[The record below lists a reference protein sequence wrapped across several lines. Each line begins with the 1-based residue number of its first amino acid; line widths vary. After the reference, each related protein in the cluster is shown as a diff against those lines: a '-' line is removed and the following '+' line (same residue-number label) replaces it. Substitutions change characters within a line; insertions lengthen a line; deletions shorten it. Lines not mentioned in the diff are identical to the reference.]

1 MARPRTAGRVR
12 VQQAVDAAVRRTS
25 RTGAAAY
32 RAAFKAA
39 AEAPSISEL
48 ERAIDAGPA
57 NVARVLM
64 PEGATREAGQTMLT
78 EGVQVGSD
86 TERRLRG
93 AAEARA
99 RATAR
104 KPITSRAA
112 EWVRRRGAALATEVE
127 SPARAAIRLV
137 VAQSIGEGVHVR
149 ETARRLRAVVGL
161 HSRQVG
167 PLQRLRAS
175 MEKRGVPAARIEA
188 RMARATAQAVAA
200 RADLI
205 ARTETV
211 GAVNA
216 GRTDFYEELAR
227 EGHIEKSAMV
237 RTWLTARDERV
248 CPICEPLDGAT
259 AEGLDGDFPG
269 GYHDPSDTHPDD
281 RCTVVFEERARA

>member
-93 AAEARA
+93 AAEA
-99 RATAR
+99 
-104 KPITSRAA
+104 PSRAA